1 MTPRLLTEHLGEF
14 QDAEVRNTGE
24 GMDMEKYGIKCSI
37 VAMLGWR
44 Y

>member
-14 QDAEVRNTGE
+14 QDAEVRNTG
-24 GMDMEKYGIKCSI
+24 GGGDVEKYGIEISI

-44 Y
+44 